1 MPKLGMEP
9 IRRRQLIEATIAT
22 IQEGGLAEATVSR
35 IGHRAGLSPGIIHHY
50 FEDKDALL
58 EATMRARAS
67 DLRLGIVKR
76 VARETA
82 PLDRLGAVIEGY
94 LAPEQLTPQAVA
106 AWLAFSAL
114 VRSKPRLA
122 RIQRVIVRRLHSNLK
137 HELKRL
143 VPAAEA
149 ERIAEGLG
157 TLLDG
162 LWLRAATSPTG
173 PDPAAAHRLAFD
185 YLELQLARSRGK
197 QQT

>member
-9 IRRRQLIEATIAT
+9 IRRRQLIEATIAA
-22 IQEGGLAEATVSR
+22 IHEGGLAEATVSR

-50 FEDKDALL
+50 FEDKDELL
-58 EATMRARAS
+58 EATMRALAS
-67 DLRLGIVKR
+67 DFRLGILKR
-76 VARETA
+76 VAREQEPRA
-82 PLDRLGAVIEGY
+82 RLGALIEGY

-114 VRSKPRLA
+114 VRTKPRFA

-137 HELKRL
+137 HELSR
-143 VPAAEA
+143 VVSAAEA

-162 LWLRAATSPTG
+162 LWLRAATAPAG
-173 PDPAAAHRLAFD
+173 PDPAAARRLALD
-185 YLELQLARSRGK
+185 YLELQLERGRTK
-197 QQT
+197 RQA